1 MAGINRKGVLAGQVA
16 VVTGASRGIGEAI
29 ARRFAMEGAKV
40 VVSARTVEAED
51 HYLPGTITDTVN
63 RINAA
68 GGDAICS
75 ARRSRERRRSKGAD
89 RCGRGRHTASVDILV
104 NNAAIT
110 YFIPVEDFPEKRFRL
125 MMDVQ
130 VWAPFELSQRV
141 LPGMK
146 ERGRGW
152 ILNISSHAAIHPQ
165 KDMAGR
171 GGTVYGMCKAAL
183 ERFTTGLAQ
192 EVYENG
198 IGVNVISPG
207 LVATP
212 GVMHHKLI
220 NETNKERVTPI
231 EHMAEACLRLCHGD
245 SEADHRTHRLRRR
258 ADQGVRA
265 EAGRSDLG
273 RRRAELCGRRAARQM
288 RYRPESRRWKYSTRP
303 SGAQCGRLDE
313 TVSRGDAFGRAE
325 RLPCP
330 AARRAINRNRVR
342 MQVQS
347 GEEQLATV
355 G

>member
-1 MAGINRKGVLAGQVA
+1 MTGINRKGVLAGQVA

-68 GGDAICS
+68 GGDAIAVRADLAS
-75 ARRSRERRRSKGAD
+75 QAD
-89 RCGRGRHTASVDILV
+89 RHALIDAAEAAYGSVDILV

-165 KDMAGR
+165 KDMGGR

-220 NETNKERVTPI
+220 NESNKERVTPI

-245 SEADHRTHRLRRR
+245 PKQFTGRIDYADALIKEF
-258 ADQGVRA
+258 ALNPV
-265 EAGRSDLG
+265 DL
-273 RRRAELCGRRAARQM
+273 
-288 RYRPESRRWKYSTRP
+288 
-303 SGAQCGRLDE
+303 
-313 TVSRGDAFGRAE
+313 V
-325 RLPCP
+325 
-330 AARRAINRNRVR
+330 
-342 MQVQS
+342 
-347 GEEQLATV
+347 
-355 G
+355 